1 MSDAVADAVNHY
13 AFSLDFIP
21 RENGSGASKAKVASR
36 KGTQSK
42 YVGDLLRK

>member
-21 RENGSGASKAKVASR
+21 RREREWRGQGQGRKP

>member
-21 RENGSGASKAKVASR
+21 RENGRGASKAKVASR